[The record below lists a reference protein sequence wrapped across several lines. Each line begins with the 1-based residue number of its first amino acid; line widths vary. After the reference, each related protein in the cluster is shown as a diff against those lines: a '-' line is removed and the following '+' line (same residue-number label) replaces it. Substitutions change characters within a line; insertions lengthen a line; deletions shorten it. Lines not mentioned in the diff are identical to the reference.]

1 VLPELVIIIGFRVN
15 GVLEDSKI
23 VGVRLFSGILV
34 GGVDPIAPR
43 SIVGLITPI
52 IVSGLGVGI

>member
-1 VLPELVIIIGFRVN
+1 MLPTLVTDIGSSVV
-15 GVLEDSKI
+15 GVLEVSKM

-34 GGVDPIAPR
+34 GGVVPIAPM
-43 SIVGLITPI
+43 SIVGFITPI

>member
-1 VLPELVIIIGFRVN
+1 MLPVLVIDIGLSVV
-15 GVLEDSKI
+15 GVLVVSKI

-34 GGVDPIAPR
+34 VGVVPIAPR

>member
-1 VLPELVIIIGFRVN
+1 MLPVLVIDIGLSVV
-15 GVLEDSKI
+15 GVLVVSKI

-34 GGVDPIAPR
+34 GGVVPIAPR